1 MFTNTARM
9 ARLLRAIVLVSLTA
23 VVAGAQ
29 LSYPQRTLGAPIA
42 VGAEP
47 LRDIAAVRELSDGRL
62 LVAER
67 GPMNAMI
74 KSMMASFAR
83 AAGSGGR
90 GSTVDSIANQP
101 ESPPARIVLFD
112 TKLASVQAISRQAG
126 ADASE
131 LQQPQALVSATAD
144 TTLLLV
150 IGRSDLLV
158 IDPSGKIVG
167 SRSIST
173 GGGALLGAPGV
184 AVDRGGR
191 LLFQPLVQVS
201 RNTPAGMEVGSP
213 DTAAIVALDFKTGA
227 TIPVAYVRVAGNSAI
242 MEADASSPGTMK
254 MHMKSPPFPV
264 IDDWVLTPDGT
275 LAVIRGADLHIDWIA
290 PNGTRRATPPIPYAR
305 QAVTDSDKVTL
316 LNRQHLI
323 DSMPML
329 PRNMS
334 VVQVAPDS
342 FPRFKP
348 PFSAR
353 GAMAASDG
361 TIWLPSKIISPAT
374 PEGYAVIGP
383 DGRVREIVQLAK
395 GQRLLGFGKGVAY
408 VEVSESRHDDRVAC
422 VPLH

>member
-1 MFTNTARM
+1 MCTSTARM
-9 ARLLRAIVLVSLTA
+9 THLLQAMVLVSLSAVTA
-23 VVAGAQ
+23 RAQ
-29 LSYPQRTLGAPIA
+29 ESYPQRTLGAPIA

-62 LVAER
+62 LVVER
-67 GPMNAMI
+67 GPINAMI

-83 AAGSGGR
+83 AAGPGGR
-90 GSTVDSIANQP
+90 GGAADSIANLP

-112 TKLASVQAISRQAG
+112 AKLTHMQAISRQAG
-126 ADASE
+126 EDASE
-131 LQQPQALVSATAD
+131 LQQPLALLGATAD
-144 TTLLLV
+144 TTLLLL

-158 IDPSGKIVG
+158 IGPSGGFVG
-167 SRSIST
+167 SRSIPS

-184 AVDRGGR
+184 AVDRAGR
-191 LLFQPLVQVS
+191 LLFQPRVQVS

-213 DTAAIVALDFKTGA
+213 DSAAIVALDFKTGA

-242 MEADASSPGTMK
+242 MEADASSPGRMK
-254 MHMKSPPFPV
+254 MHMKTAPFPV
-264 IDDWVLTPDGT
+264 IDDWVLMPDGT

-290 PNGTRRATPPIPYAR
+290 PNGKQRSTPPIPFAR

-316 LNRQHLI
+316 VNRQHLI
-323 DSMPML
+323 DSMPMM

-334 VVQVAPDS
+334 VVQAEPDS

-361 TIWLPSKIISPAT
+361 TIWLPSKIISPAA

-383 DGRVREIVQLAK
+383 DGRVREIVHLAK
-395 GQRLLGFGKGVAY
+395 GQRLLGFGKGVVY
-408 VEVSESRHDDRVAC
+408 VEVSESRQVDRVAR
-422 VPLH
+422 VPLR

>member
-1 MFTNTARM
+1 MT
-9 ARLLRAIVLVSLTA
+9 RLMQAMVLVTLTA
-23 VVAGAQ
+23 AIASAQ
-29 LSYPQRTLGAPIA
+29 PSYPQRTLGTPVA

-67 GPMNAMI
+67 GPINAMI
-74 KSMMASFAR
+74 KSMMATFAK
-83 AAGSGGR
+83 AAGPGGR
-90 GSTVDSIANQP
+90 GGAADSIANLP

-112 TKLASVQAISRQAG
+112 AKLAHVQAISRQTG
-126 ADASE
+126 DDASE
-131 LQQPQALVSATAD
+131 LQQPQALLGTTAD
-144 TTLLLV
+144 TTLLLS

-158 IDPSGKIVG
+158 IDPGGRLAG
-167 SRSIST
+167 SRSIPG
-173 GGGALLGAPGV
+173 GGGALLGAPDV
-184 AVDRGGR
+184 AVDRAGR
-191 LLFQPLVQVS
+191 LLFQPRVQES

-213 DTAAIVALDFKTGA
+213 DSAAIVALDFKTGA
-227 TIPVAYVRVAGNSAI
+227 TIPVVYLRVAGNSAI
-242 MEADASSPGTMK
+242 MEADASSAGRMK
-254 MHMKSPPFPV
+254 MHMKTAPFPV
-264 IDDWVLTPDGT
+264 IDDWVLMPDGT
-275 LAVIRGADLHIDWIA
+275 VAIIRGADLHIDWIA
-290 PNGTRRATPPIPYAR
+290 PNGKRRSTPPIPYVK

-316 LNRQHLI
+316 VKRQHLI
-323 DSMPML
+323 DSMPMM

-334 VVQVAPDS
+334 LVQAEPDS

-383 DGRVREIVQLAK
+383 DGRVREIVHLAN
-395 GQRLLGFGKGVAY
+395 GQRLLGFGKGVVY
-408 VEVSESRHDDRVAC
+408 VQVSNGPKDDRIAR